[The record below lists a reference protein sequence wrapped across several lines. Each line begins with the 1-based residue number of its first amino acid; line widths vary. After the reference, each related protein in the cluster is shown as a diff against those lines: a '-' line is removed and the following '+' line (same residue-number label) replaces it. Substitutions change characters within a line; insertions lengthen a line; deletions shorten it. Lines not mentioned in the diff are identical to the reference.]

1 MNINTIRTL
10 TLIAGI
16 LFLIQFVSAIV
27 FAATAWLIFPS
38 LLAAFTPSLDPAT
51 LAMITTIFTWLVTFV
66 PIISILASIPTLIVA
81 ILTLRWRHAP
91 EIHKMGLI
99 IIGILGL
106 LWLGTLPGLLALIA
120 GALVEE
126 PIKSS

>member
-1 MNINTIRTL
+1 
-10 TLIAGI
+10 
-16 LFLIQFVSAIV
+16 
-27 FAATAWLIFPS
+27 
-38 LLAAFTPSLDPAT
+38 
-51 LAMITTIFTWLVTFV
+51 MITTMFTWLVTFV

-91 EIHKMGLI
+91 EIHKTGLI

-106 LWLGTLPGLLALIA
+106 LWLGTLPGILALIA